1 MNPSLLPTELSSQI
15 LFNYNQYEKIL
26 LENKQTMRIMENLFS
41 KYAKLH
47 IFFRSF
53 FIVVILF
60 LVFFSINL
68 YVSILKSKPRSA
80 YSVLEEKQTK
90 LMLQDTRVH
99 NWSEIEKKK

>member
-1 MNPSLLPTELSSQI
+1 
-15 LFNYNQYEKIL
+15 
-26 LENKQTMRIMENLFS
+26 MRIIEDLYS

-47 IFFRSF
+47 IFFRGS
-53 FIVVILF
+53 FIVIILF

-80 YSVLEEKQTK
+80 YSVLEEKAK